1 VKVKTR
7 KVGNSLSITIPRDVV
22 SEMHL
27 TADTDMN
34 VFVREGAVV
43 MEPAL
48 SEWDRR
54 LVRMRA
60 HAAERGLTEED
71 VLRAIAEVRAEAAA
85 ERRAAQAAP
94 REDDAS

>member
-7 KVGNSLSITIPRDVV
+7 KVGNSLSITIPKDVV

-48 SEWDRR
+48 SEWDS
-54 LVRMRA
+54 LMARMRA
-60 HAAERGLTEED
+60 HAADRGLTEAD
-71 VLRAIAEVRAEAAA
+71 VFKAIAEVRAEAAA
-85 ERRAAQAAP
+85 ERRAAQDAASK
-94 REDDAS
+94 DDAS